1 MITRKY
7 AIQINHKKYAFP
19 LYPTKKKKKK
29 RKYKKEKQRRDFSKA
44 EPHDKPKEGNIL
56 PERRLWI

>member
-1 MITRKY
+1 MHSLFT
-7 AIQINHKKYAFP
+7 P
-19 LYPTKKKKKK
+19 PKKKKKK